1 MILNRNYLHTNAQRR
16 ELPEQGMEMFDL
28 TANEA
33 EIHQFPGSCISL
45 HWHSELEIFVLLEGD
60 VEVQIGE
67 KRFRLTAGEGCF
79 INIEILHSYYAV
91 GDEPCHFRSFVFDAA
106 IVSGMPGSVFDI
118 KYVRPLLNKNVPFI
132 QMNSVKKD
140 KIYFEQ
146 FDIAFKAAQ
155 NEGHGYEFVIREA
168 LTHILLFL
176 SERCKS
182 YDIQSVSV
190 QEIRLKQMLEWI
202 NKNIEKNISLPEL
215 AKSANISARECQRIF
230 KKYLQCRPVA
240 YIQKQRIL
248 IAVQYLT
255 MTDDPITD
263 IALKCGFSSPSYF
276 TSQFKNITGETP
288 TEYRNTYYGKQ

>member
-132 QMNSVKKD
+132 QMNGVKKD

>member
-67 KRFRLTAGEGCF
+67 QRFRLTAGEGCF

-132 QMNSVKKD
+132 QMNGVKKD

>member
-106 IVSGMPGSVFDI
+106 IVSGMPGSVFDL

-132 QMNSVKKD
+132 QMNGVKKD

>member
-79 INIEILHSYYAV
+79 INSEILHSYYAV

-132 QMNSVKKD
+132 QMNGVKKD